1 VVRPALSASRGFDIL
16 ELLAL
21 APKRGL
27 TLSEVARATGIN
39 PASCHSVLTVLCQR
53 GYLVRD
59 AASRRFALGPLAV
72 ALGHSAQE
80 AQQLL
85 ARARIAADRVGAE
98 VDLPVLISAAVAD
111 DIVGVHVRSD
121 SSGRL
126 PGLRLCERR
135 PMLPPL
141 GAPFLAW
148 SGEQPIDAWLAK
160 APAGEGA
167 EATSERR
174 RGMAAIRARGFEV
187 LVQSTTTS
195 RLASEMAALAASG
208 VGDPGAEAARFH
220 ALGPNMALPDKL
232 DLERYYDVMLIAA
245 PIFDTAG
252 TCLYNMCLGPF
263 PDPQCGAEIERLGEV
278 LMRACLEAMHTSRS
292 KPVDRS

>member
-1 VVRPALSASRGFDIL
+1 MVRPALSASRGFDIL

-21 APKRGL
+21 VPGQGL

-39 PASCHSVLTVLCQR
+39 PASCHSVLTVLGQR
-53 GYLVRD
+53 GYIVRD
-59 AASRRFALGPLAV
+59 PASRRFVLGPLPA
-72 ALGHSAQE
+72 ALGHAAQA
-80 AQQLL
+80 AQPLL
-85 ARARIAADRVGAE
+85 ERARTAADRVGAE
-98 VDLPVLISAAVAD
+98 LDLPVLISAAMGE

-121 SSGRL
+121 ASGRL

-148 SGEQPIDAWLAK
+148 AGDAAIEAWLAK
-160 APAGEGA
+160 APAGESKD
-167 EATSERR
+167 ATDQRR

-187 LVQSTTTS
+187 LVQSTATS

-208 VGDPGAEAARFH
+208 GEAPGDGGARFH
-220 ALGPNMALPDKL
+220 ALGPNMALPEE
-232 DLERYYDVMLIAA
+232 LEPERFYDVMLIAS
-245 PIFDTAG
+245 PVFDAAG

-263 PDPQCGAEIERLGEV
+263 PKALNGTEIERLGEM
-278 LMRACLEAMHTSRS
+278 LMRACLEAMRASR
-292 KPVDRS
+292 P